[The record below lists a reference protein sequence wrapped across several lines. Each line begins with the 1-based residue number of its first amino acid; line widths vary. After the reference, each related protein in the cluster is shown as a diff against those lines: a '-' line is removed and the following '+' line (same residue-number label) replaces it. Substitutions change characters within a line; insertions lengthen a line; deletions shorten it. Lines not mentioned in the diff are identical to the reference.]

1 MARDQYTKLSQDEKK
16 LKEKKK
22 KTRKKQHPYTYK
34 EDIQKLK
41 E

>member
-22 KTRKKQHPYTYK
+22 NSKKTTPIY
-34 EDIQKLK
+34 I
-41 E
+41 